1 MSILQSLASL
11 LVLLGFF
18 TAMGLG
24 VTSAKTAKTN
34 LALVPIFGYGAL
46 IGLAY
51 VISANFKISGGAAF
65 AYAMALL
72 GGSLLLRIRQFS
84 GFIKYTWQNGQLP
97 MFLIVIAIPICS
109 LLIPAS
115 FFGFKYFYAFVNH
128 DFFYNSQDSWYLSTH
143 NVIEFNTRNEST
155 VPLIWSASFSGR
167 IGAGLVG
174 SFLSQWTNLDTL
186 QFNSLLL
193 NTIVLMFALAL
204 SVFSKE
210 FFGFNRKGALLAVFF
225 SVMSAAYVQGYC
237 YYVLGQIST
246 IPVFIVF
253 CIYLKRF
260 LDNVTEKAD
269 RRTTI
274 NNAIICGLLLNI
286 LFLLYAILSFFAL
299 AIMALSYFICCRKQL
314 KLRTLLP
321 IISIVAVTI
330 LLFCLVRISIMHE
343 AISVFKSWIS
353 LSTHVAEGQKNTNI
367 FIVCSEYLTEAL
379 FALLFG
385 LSNYPSIKSVFAVI
399 THVDFIRVLLLSF
412 CGFAAFITTILIVK
426 NYAQSNENSKGARA
440 IVIALCTII
449 ILLTTYFFFTLS
461 AYGIF
466 KLQTWFIPILMPI
479 YIYFLSKP
487 YTSASQTLL
496 KSGCGAIL
504 VLNLIAGSIYV
515 YDFFLPDNKQGFVNT
530 HGVTGNKDIADLAN
544 KLKIL
549 TPSITHL
556 SLTNG
561 LETAWLADILR
572 DINLNVVSHNKQPLL
587 DMEYELTAELET
599 QNKKWPLSGLMVLIN
614 PNSDMSDIT
623 SLPEGG
629 KVVFQNNTYT
639 ILDPK
644 DLATYVYLGAGSYPI
659 EHFHGNDSTFPAKF
673 RWVEKG
679 IEIFVY
685 SNKPR
690 MRNLMVELTPGFVDN
705 KNQPRQFIVKTAA
718 KEYTFAIQNKTTL
731 TIPVNLKEGLNRI
744 TVESPDNVARLPR
757 NGAIIRPNIPL
768 DPRLTSFAIS
778 KVELQS

>member
-1 MSILQSLASL
+1 MLQSLASL
-11 LVLLGFF
+11 LLLLSFF
-18 TAMGLG
+18 TIMGLG
-24 VTSAKTAKTN
+24 VTNAKTAKTN

-46 IGLAY
+46 IALAY
-51 VISANFKISGGAAF
+51 VISANFKVSGSTGF

-72 GGSLLLRIRQFS
+72 SASLLFRVRQFS
-84 GFIKYTWQNGQLP
+84 GLLKYTWQNGQLP
-97 MFLIVIAIPICS
+97 MFLIVIAIPIFS

-115 FFGFKYFYAFVNH
+115 VFGFKYFYAFVNH

-143 NVIEFNTRNEST
+143 NVTQFDTGNHTT
-155 VPLIWSASFSGR
+155 VPLLWSASFSGR
-167 IGAGLVG
+167 IGVGLIG
-174 SFLSQWTNLDTL
+174 AFLSQLTSLDTL

-260 LDNVTEKAD
+260 LDNVSEQAD
-269 RRTTI
+269 KRTTI
-274 NNAIICGLLLNI
+274 NNAIICGLLLNV

-299 AIMALSYFICCRKQL
+299 AIMALSYLICCRKQL

-321 IISIVAVTI
+321 VMSIVAFTI
-330 LLFCLVRISIMHE
+330 LIFCIVRLLIVSE

-385 LSNYPSIKSVFAVI
+385 LSNYPSLKSIFAVV
-399 THVDFIRVLLLSF
+399 THVDFVRVVLLSVFGMTAL
-412 CGFAAFITTILIVK
+412 ITTIFIIK
-426 NYAQSNENSKGARA
+426 NYAQSNENSKGARS
-440 IVIALCTII
+440 IIIALCSIVL
-449 ILLTTYFFFTLS
+449 LLTTYFYFTLS
-461 AYGIF
+461 AYGIY
-466 KLQTWFIPILMPI
+466 KLQTWFVPILMPI

-487 YTSASQTLL
+487 YASRSQTLL
-496 KSGCGAIL
+496 KCSCSAIL
-504 VLNLIAGSIYV
+504 LLNLIAGFIYV

-530 HGVTGNKDIADLAN
+530 HGVTGNKDLADIAN
-544 KLKIL
+544 KLKSL
-549 TPSITHL
+549 NHSTTHL

-572 DINLNVVSHNKQPLL
+572 DANLNVVTHNKQPLQ
-587 DMEYELTAELET
+587 DMEFEVTTDFES
-599 QNKKWPLSGLMVLIN
+599 QSKKWPLSGLLVLIN
-614 PNSDMSDIT
+614 PKSDMSDIT
-623 SLPEGG
+623 ALPEGG
-629 KVVFQNNTYT
+629 KVVYQNNTYT
-639 ILDPK
+639 ILDPT
-644 DLATYVYLGAGSYPI
+644 DLETYLYLGAGSYPI
-659 EHFHGNDSTFPAKF
+659 EHFHGVGSTFPTKF
-673 RWVEKG
+673 RWAEKG

-685 SNKPR
+685 SSKPR
-690 MRNLMVELTPGFVDN
+690 MRNLMIELTPGYVDN
-705 KNQPRQFIVKTAA
+705 KNQPRQFIVKTLT
-718 KEYTFAIQNKTTL
+718 KEYKFAVQQTTTL
-731 TIPVNLKEGLNRI
+731 NVAVDLKQGLNRI
-744 TVESPDNVARLPR
+744 IVESPDHVVRLPR
-757 NGAIIRPNIPL
+757 NGAIIRRQIPL